1 MWFLYCYRS
10 EDDLTHKLAEIIK
23 ANNRVKRQE
32 QNGAPQHILRELV
45 SLLQFHI
52 TTYFD
57 NTKPGMPVAQQRS
70 GRYVKTEA
78 CDDTLSI
85 GMVCSKNWLHL
96 VDMSVLFH
104 AARCRPAALGIDN
117 MRILHL
123 SLASW
128 RCSCYLQQDHELH

>member
-1 MWFLYCYRS
+1 MLLPTEGLKESAVLTVSFKCYRS

-70 GRYVKTEA
+70 GRCA
-78 CDDTLSI
+78 S
-85 GMVCSKNWLHL
+85 G
-96 VDMSVLFH
+96 
-104 AARCRPAALGIDN
+104 R
-117 MRILHL
+117 
-123 SLASW
+123 SL
-128 RCSCYLQQDHELH
+128 R